1 MQLKSKKGAH
11 FCTMRVGLFFGTFN
25 PIHVGHLLIA
35 QSALNSGHVDKVWF
49 IVSPNSPDKDYNK
62 LLHEF
67 DRFDLVYEATR
78 DHPDFKVLDIE
89 FHLPKP
95 SYTYLTL
102 RKLKSDYPEN
112 TFFILMG
119 SDNFKNLSRW
129 KNVEEIRQ
137 SVRFLVY
144 PRPGQ
149 MPEIQE
155 DELVQWIDA
164 PLMEISA
171 TAIRHL
177 LKGKGSARYLIPE
190 PALKLIEK
198 KAWYKN

>member
-1 MQLKSKKGAH
+1 M
-11 FCTMRVGLFFGTFN
+11 
-25 PIHVGHLLIA
+25 GHLLIA
-35 QSALNSGHVDKVWF
+35 QSALNSGLVDKVWF
-49 IVSPNSPDKDYNK
+49 VVSPNSPDKDYNK

-78 DHPDFKVLDIE
+78 DHPDFKVLDVE

-102 RKLKSDYPEN
+102 RKLKADFPEN

-149 MPEIQE
+149 MPEVQE
-155 DELVQWIDA
+155 DELVSWIEA

-171 TAIRHL
+171 TAIRNV
-177 LKGKGSARYLIPE
+177 LKSSGSARYLIPE